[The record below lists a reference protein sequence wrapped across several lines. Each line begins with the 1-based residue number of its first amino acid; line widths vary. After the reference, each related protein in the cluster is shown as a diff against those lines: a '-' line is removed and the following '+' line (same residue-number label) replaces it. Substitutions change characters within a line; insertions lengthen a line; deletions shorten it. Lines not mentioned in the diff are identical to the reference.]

1 MILFGNYNKISYDRT
16 TWYAITEKGNSIL
29 QHGESDLSKCEM
41 DSPKMINGIAQND
54 EMDSSKMIN
63 GFNQNDK
70 MDLSKCKMDSPKVI
84 NGFTQN
90 DKPIPDINT
99 DINTDVITVS
109 KDTVRQT
116 ESVRRIVAAWNQLEV
131 YGIKSI

>member
-1 MILFGNYNKISYDRT
+1 
-16 TWYAITEKGNSIL
+16 
-29 QHGESDLSKCEM
+29 
-41 DSPKMINGIAQND
+41 MINGITQND
-54 EMDSSKMIN
+54 E
-63 GFNQNDK
+63 
-70 MDLSKCKMDSPKVI
+70 MDLSKCKMDSPKLI

-116 ESVRRIVAAWNQLEV
+116 ESVRRIIAAWNQLEI
-131 YGIKSI
+131 YGIKSIIKLSSSSKAERIWRGECIKSY